1 MKQLTWR
8 QRLHEIIFES
18 DTVEGKAFDITLIFL
33 ILLSVGLIMLD
44 SVAEYRAHYGNEFY
58 IAEWVFTIIF
68 TFEFLLRLFV
78 IRKPISYIFSFYGL
92 VDMLAILPTYLSFL
106 FPGAQSLLVI
116 RVFRLLRIFRVFKLG
131 IYLGEADVLRDA
143 FRQSRHKIAVFLLF
157 VTTAAVS
164 AGTIMYVV
172 EGEENGFSSIPRSIY
187 WSIVT
192 MTTVGFGDITPKTP
206 LGQFLASCL
215 MITGYG
221 VLAVPTGIVT
231 TELVKASRIKQT
243 SQSCPNCGLQGHD
256 ADAIHCK
263 FCGSKI

>member
-1 MKQLTWR
+1 MKQLTLR
-8 QRLHEIIFES
+8 ERLHEIIFES
-18 DTVEGKAFDITLIFL
+18 DTVEGKAFDIILIFL
-33 ILLSVGLIMLD
+33 ILFSVGLIMLD
-44 SVAEYRAHYGNEFY
+44 SVAEYRAQFGQEFY
-58 IAEWVFTIIF
+58 YAEWIF
-68 TFEFLLRLFV
+68 TVIFTVEFLLRMFA
-78 IRKPISYIFSFYGL
+78 IRKPFSYVFSFYGL
-92 VDMLAILPTYLSFL
+92 IDLLAILPTYLSF
-106 FPGAQSLLVI
+106 FVPGTQSLLVI

-131 IYLGEADVLRDA
+131 IYLGEADVLRGA

-157 VTTAAVS
+157 VLATAVS

-172 EGEENGFSSIPRSIY
+172 EGEANGYSSIPRSIY

-231 TELVKASRIKQT
+231 TELVKASRVKQ
-243 SQSCPNCGLQGHD
+243 SNQACPSCGLQGHD
-256 ADAIHCK
+256 ADAVYCK
-263 FCGSKI
+263 FCGTKI